1 MPEFLNDLSLAELAA
16 PIDGGSGEDLSFS
29 ALFDQIKEARRA
41 DPDYLTQG
49 DWQTDLKTADWE
61 KVINLSAQGL
71 AQQSKDLMLVAW
83 LNEGLA
89 QRDHF
94 EGITFGLTLTER
106 ILENFWS
113 SVYPSLED
121 GLDERAARLSW
132 LKTTLTDITGGLPI
146 TQGQNFGVLRYDESR
161 HVENLALQNPKA
173 MQTALNE
180 GKINAEI
187 FQRSVV
193 LSDSDYL
200 RSKALQITASLQA
213 CQRLQA
219 TTDRLF
225 GAEAPSFASLADML
239 SRASQLA
246 EKLLKDRGIELHP
259 AAAAPSE
266 PVAPPSAAP
275 TEPGEA
281 MNSPV
286 QAAAP
291 AAMRTTPLTRDEAFT
306 MLAGIAQF
314 FKQSEPQSPVPYL
327 IERAIKWG
335 NMPLEGWLSDVI
347 KDSNVVDNIRDVLGT
362 REQRS

>member
-1 MPEFLNDLSLAELAA
+1 MPEILNDLSLATLAA
-16 PIDGGSGEDLSFS
+16 PIEGGSGEDLSFS

-61 KVINLSAQGL
+61 QVINLSAQGL

-83 LNEGLA
+83 LSEGLA
-89 QRDHF
+89 QREHF
-94 EGITFGLTLTER
+94 EGITFGLELTER
-106 ILENFWS
+106 LLDTFWDTLF
-113 SVYPSLED
+113 PTLED

-132 LKTTLTDITGGLPI
+132 LKTTLTDIAGGLPI
-146 TQGQNFGVLRYDESR
+146 TQGQHFGVLRYDESR

-187 FQRSVV
+187 FQRSVA
-193 LSDSDYL
+193 LSDTDHL
-200 RSKALQITASLQA
+200 RAKALQIGTSLNA
-213 CQRLQA
+213 CKRLQA
-219 TTDRLF
+219 SADRLF
-225 GAEAPSFASLADML
+225 GHEAPSFASLADML

-246 EKLLKDRGIELHP
+246 EKLLKDRGVELHP
-259 AAAAPSE
+259 AAVAVAEPEAIFVSTDAAGE
-266 PVAPPSAAP
+266 P
-275 TEPGEA
+275 
-281 MNSPV
+281 MNTPV
-286 QAAAP
+286 QASAP
-291 AAMRTTPLTRDEAFT
+291 APMRTTPLTRDEAFT

-362 REQRS
+362 REPRS